1 MRSSSLK
8 SVQASSQDPRLRI
21 MKQFGGTLLKKSHA
35 KVARPL
41 STKHAMH
48 VVLRSSQ
55 ARDEWS
61 FRAHKNRKHIE
72 SILKAQAQRYGV
84 KLLEFVNG
92 GDHLQMVLK
101 IADRVSFHSFMRAI
115 SGMIAM
121 KVSGSAKT
129 RALKNKFWNFRPW
142 TRVVEWAQGISL
154 AADELI
160 HQHLE
165 KMGLILDLPRDYH
178 RYFKEAPA

>member
-8 SVQASSQDPRLRI
+8 SVQAISQDPRLRI

-35 KVARPL
+35 KIARPI

-55 ARDEWS
+55 ARGEWS
-61 FRAHKNRKHIE
+61 MRAHKNRKHIE
-72 SILKAQAQRYGV
+72 NILKAQAQRFGV
-84 KLLEFVNG
+84 KLLEFANG
-92 GDHLQMVLK
+92 GDHLQMVLR
-101 IADRVSFHSFMRAI
+101 IPDRDSFHSFLRTV

-121 KVSGSAKT
+121 KVSDSAKT
-129 RALKNKFWNFRPW
+129 RALKTKFWDFRPW
-142 TRVVEWAQGISL
+142 TRVVEWTQGVSL
-154 AADELI
+154 AVDDLI

-165 KMGLILDLPRDYH
+165 KIGLILNLPRDYH